1 MAVEM
6 QTSSSLI
13 LKKQKAEGMLQMNN
27 KFSKQKSVPDYNS
40 EEEENTVLK
49 YTVIYF

>member
-6 QTSSSLI
+6 QTSSSLTQQ
-13 LKKQKAEGMLQMNN
+13 KQKAERLLEMNN
-27 KFSKQKSVPDYNS
+27 VFTKQKSVLDHNS
-40 EEEENTVLK
+40 EEENTVLK

>member
-6 QTSSSLI
+6 QTSSSLTQQ
-13 LKKQKAEGMLQMNN
+13 KQKAEGLLEMNN
-27 KFSKQKSVPDYNS
+27 VFTKQKSVPDHNS
-40 EEEENTVLK
+40 EEEEDTVLK